1 MIIGFIT
8 GINEYHGRND
18 PPFALDQKRQKLFEV
33 DFLESGDELAT
44 PGHDGLFD
52 SGNKGW
58 RFGHSASL
66 NCFVI

>member
-1 MIIGFIT
+1 
-8 GINEYHGRND
+8 
-18 PPFALDQKRQKLFEV
+18 
-33 DFLESGDELAT
+33 LAT